1 MRTLL
6 PRPPAARAVR
16 SLVLWAALSVTG
28 LVLWIAALAVQP
40 HGAAAAVAPQRLPL
54 RDVAVR
60 YTVTVP
66 GRAPH
71 DYDLSF
77 SAESGRLRIDDP
89 ARGLWF
95 LVDLREASATM
106 VVPGMH
112 MVVTEPDLA
121 NLTAIL
127 ESAKTAQFKSLGE
140 ATIAG
145 LRCTRYSVLS
155 KEVNGTACLTRDG
168 VALEV
173 SGQDSHGSAE
183 AIADSVTEGTVPAG
197 RLVPPP
203 GFARLSL
210 PPGTIAALL
219 GK

>member
-1 MRTLL
+1 MMTLL
-6 PRPPAARAVR
+6 PRPPAAGAVR
-16 SLVLWAALSVTG
+16 SLVLRAALSVMG
-28 LVLWIAALAVQP
+28 FVLFMAAMMVQS
-40 HGAAAAVAPQRLPL
+40 HGAAAGVAPQLLPL
-54 RDVAVR
+54 RDVEVH

-71 DYDLSF
+71 EYDLSF
-77 SAESGRLRIDDP
+77 SAESERLRIDDP

-95 LVDLREASATM
+95 LVDLREANAAM

-112 MVVTEPDLA
+112 VVVTEPDLA
-121 NLTAIL
+121 SLTAIL
-127 ESAKTAQFKSLGE
+127 ESAKTAQFKPLGE

-145 LRCTRYSVLS
+145 WRCMRYSILS
-155 KEVNGTACLTRDG
+155 KEVSGTACLTSDG

-183 AIADSVTEGTVPAG
+183 AIADSVTKGTVPAE

-219 GK
+219 GE